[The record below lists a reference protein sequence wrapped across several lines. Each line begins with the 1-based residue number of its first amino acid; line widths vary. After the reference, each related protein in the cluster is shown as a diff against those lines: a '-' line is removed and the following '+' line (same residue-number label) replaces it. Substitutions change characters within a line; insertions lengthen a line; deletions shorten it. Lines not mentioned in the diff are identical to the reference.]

1 MDNINAL
8 ILFVSLILLF
18 CIAFSRFLTKAGIP
32 VLVFFIFAGMIMG
45 SDGVGGIYFD
55 NAVVAS
61 TIGNFAICYILF
73 AGGMATS
80 WKSAK
85 EVLAPGVLLST
96 VGVLITAVFVA
107 VAAYFLVGLTW
118 LQGLLLGAVVSC
130 TDAASVFS
138 ILRSN
143 NLNLK
148 APLAPLLELES
159 GSNDP
164 TAYMLTIAI
173 ISLMTA
179 PDSGFLSFVMMF
191 VVQFSVGG
199 VLGFAFGFAGAWVT
213 NRIKLNSDG
222 LYPVVA
228 ATIAALIYSAVQIM
242 HGNGF
247 LGIYVAGMVMGN
259 VKLAHK
265 VSLVRFFDGFS
276 WLMQILVFV
285 TLGLLVFP
293 SQLPSVWLP
302 AITIS
307 VMLMFVIR
315 PAAVFLTLLPFKYPR
330 NARLLISWVGLRGA
344 SSIVFA
350 SYALSNSLPNA
361 DVIFNMVFFISLTSV
376 ILQGSLLAPVASLL
390 DQLDRE
396 DKTLVS
402 RGFTDYEEELQGTL
416 YELRAVKGSPA
427 VGMAVQEMKFPES
440 VRIMLISRG
449 SGTLTPTG
457 KTRIKEGDMLMVT
470 AENTGVLLAL
480 KERLGLA

>member
-1 MDNINAL
+1 MDNVNAL

-32 VLVFFIFAGMIMG
+32 VLVFFIFAGMLMG

-55 NAVVAS
+55 NASAAS
-61 TIGNFAICYILF
+61 SIGNFAICYILF

-85 EVLAPGVLLST
+85 EVLAPGVLLAT
-96 VGVLITAVFVA
+96 AGVLITAVLVA
-107 VAAYFLVGLTW
+107 VAAHFLVGLTW
-118 LQGLLLGAVVSC
+118 LQGLLLGSVVSC

-159 GSNDP
+159 SSNDP

-173 ISLMTA
+173 ISLMTV
-179 PDSGFLSFVMMF
+179 PDRGFFSFVMMF
-191 VVQFSVGG
+191 VMQFAIGG
-199 VLGFAFGFAGAWVT
+199 ALGLAFGYAGACVT
-213 NRIKLNSDG
+213 NHIKVNSDG

-228 ATIAALIYSAVQIM
+228 ATLAALIYSAVQILQ
-242 HGNGF
+242 GNGF
-247 LGIYVAGMVMGN
+247 LGIYIAGMVMGN
-259 VKLAHK
+259 VKLVHK

-302 AITIS
+302 ALTMS
-307 VMLMFVIR
+307 AMLMFFIR
-315 PAAVFLTLLPFKYPR
+315 PAAVFITLFPFKYPKK
-330 NARLLISWVGLRGA
+330 AQLLVSWVGLRGA

-350 SYALSNSLPNA
+350 TYALTNNLPNA

-390 DQLDRE
+390 DQLDRD

-402 RGFTDYEEELQGTL
+402 RGFTDYEEEMQGTL
-416 YELRAVKGSPA
+416 YELCAGEGAFA
-427 VGMAVQEMKFPES
+427 VGQTVQEMKFPES
-440 VRIMLISRG
+440 VRIMLIRRG
-449 SGTLTPTG
+449 GGTITPTG
-457 KTRIKEGDMLMVT
+457 KTQIKEGDMLMVT
-470 AENTGVLLAL
+470 TENTDALLAL
-480 KERLGLA
+480 KGRLGLS

>member
-32 VLVFFIFAGMIMG
+32 VLVFFILAGMIMG
-45 SDGVGGIYFD
+45 SDGIGGIYFD
-55 NAVVAS
+55 NAAVAS

-80 WKSAK
+80 WKSAR
-85 EVLAPGVLLST
+85 EVLVPGVLLST
-96 VGVLITAVFVA
+96 VGVIITAVLVG
-107 VAAYFLVGLTW
+107 VAAYLLVGLTW

-159 GSNDP
+159 SSNDP

-173 ISLMTA
+173 IGLMTA
-179 PDSGFLSFVMMF
+179 PDSSFFSFVTLF
-191 VVQFSVGG
+191 VMQFVIGG
-199 VLGFAFGFAGAWVT
+199 VLGLAFGFAGAWVM
-213 NRIKLNSDG
+213 NRIRLNSDG

-228 ATIAALIYSAVQIM
+228 ATLAALIYSAVQVM
-242 HGNGF
+242 QGNGF
-247 LGIYVAGMVMGN
+247 LGIYIAGMVMGN
-259 VKLAHK
+259 MKLVYK
-265 VSLVRFFDGFS
+265 SSLVRFFDGFS

-302 AITIS
+302 ALTIS
-307 VMLMFVIR
+307 AMLMFIIR
-315 PAAVFLTLLPFKYPR
+315 PAAVFLTLLPFKYTKK
-330 NARLLISWVGLRGA
+330 AQLLVSWVGLRGA

-350 SYALSNSLPNA
+350 SYALTYALPNG

-376 ILQGSLLAPVASLL
+376 IIQGSLLAPMASLL
-390 DQLDRE
+390 DQLDHE

-402 RGFTDYEEELQGTL
+402 RSFTDYEEELQGGL
-416 YELRAVKGSPA
+416 YELSVTKGSPA
-427 VGMAVQEMKFPES
+427 VGMAVQELKFPES
-440 VRIMLISRG
+440 VRIMLIRRG
-449 SGTLTPTG
+449 SGTVTPTG
-457 KTRIKEGDMLMVT
+457 KTQVKEGDMLMVT
-470 AENTGVLLAL
+470 ANNTDVLLAL
-480 KERLGLA
+480 KERLGFA

>member
-1 MDNINAL
+1 MDNVNAL

-32 VLVFFIFAGMIMG
+32 VLVFFIFAGMLMG

-55 NAVVAS
+55 NAAAAS
-61 TIGNFAICYILF
+61 SIGNFAICYILF

-85 EVLAPGVLLST
+85 DVLAPGVLLAT
-96 VGVLITAVFVA
+96 AGVLITAVLVA
-107 VAAYFLVGLTW
+107 VAAHFLVGLTW
-118 LQGLLLGAVVSC
+118 LQGLLLGSVVSC

-148 APLAPLLELES
+148 APLAPMLELES
-159 GSNDP
+159 SSNDP
-164 TAYMLTIAI
+164 TAYMLTITI
-173 ISLMTA
+173 ISLMTV
-179 PDSGFLSFVMMF
+179 PDRGFFSFVMMF
-191 VVQFSVGG
+191 VMQFAIGG
-199 VLGFAFGFAGAWVT
+199 ALGFAFGYAGAWVT
-213 NRIKLNSDG
+213 NRIKVNSDG

-228 ATIAALIYSAVQIM
+228 ATLAALIYSAVQIL

-247 LGIYVAGMVMGN
+247 LGIYIAGMVMGN
-259 VKLAHK
+259 VKLVHK

-302 AITIS
+302 ALTIS
-307 VMLMFVIR
+307 AMLMFFIR
-315 PAAVFLTLLPFKYPR
+315 PAAVFLTLLPFKYSKK
-330 NARLLISWVGLRGA
+330 AQLLVSWVGLRGA

-350 SYALSNSLPNA
+350 TYALTNNLPNA

-402 RGFTDYEEELQGTL
+402 RGFTDYEEEMQGTL
-416 YELRAVKGSPA
+416 YELCAGEGASA
-427 VGMAVQEMKFPES
+427 VGLTVQEMKFPES
-440 VRIMLISRG
+440 VRIMLIRRG
-449 SGTLTPTG
+449 GGTITPTG
-457 KTRIKEGDMLMVT
+457 KTQIKEGDMLMVT
-470 AENTGVLLAL
+470 TENTDALLTL
-480 KERLGLA
+480 KGRLGLS